1 MGTIATPVDI
11 LPADFN
17 AAFVSMAERFDS
29 FLQERVD
36 AQPLFWHDR
45 IPREAYTLYTGL
57 NHKRNVYR
65 GGLMNQAGLS
75 NWRKIAVTGA
85 ATGSAT
91 DDNGTRV
98 NNCLPPNPMS
108 YNYAFESMTWSGKE
122 VAWASAPLCAE
133 DLKFQDY
140 ASEQVALIIQTGV
153 DFGLSI
159 QEVWNR
165 ENYTAMAVSAKRAC
179 IMTEGVTLFAG
190 STDRQFSYD
199 PAKTLLTDGGITATD
214 GSGAS
219 LSGNPYI
226 TYPSGLKVGT
236 LNYEFLDFLR
246 EELSRRAAGA
256 ALSSIANMPV
266 FGFVADVR
274 DWERMVLAD
283 PELRADW
290 RMANPAALIDSY
302 NMAFR
307 NLRGWVVVHDPS
319 QMRFKIVA
327 DNGTTVTAARILPM
341 RNGRA
346 GTIGQVPE
354 PNPEYYNA
362 ELAIGVVFMNDILVN
377 QFVPSIT
384 TVGSGTYF
392 GPVDGLN
399 GQWTWLNIPN
409 ATTNPL
415 GSIGNFYGRIQV
427 FPKPGLYAVEATAVL
442 YRRCPQI
449 RQTGCLIEGAKG
461 TESTGTPVALAV
473 AAVATD
479 LDAANN
485 AAWVRLVKPIAVGI
499 GSAVTVKDSAAVET
513 PATIAD
519 TSEAPKYKV
528 TWAAGVTD
536 LVVANLTAAATVA
549 VA

>member
-1 MGTIATPVDI
+1 MPTIVDQAV
-11 LPADFN
+11 ADFN
-17 AAFVSMAERFDS
+17 AAFVSVSEHWDS
-29 FLQERVD
+29 FLQERID

-45 IPREAYTLYTGL
+45 IPRESYALYTGL
-57 NHKRNVYR
+57 SHKRNVYR
-65 GGLMNQAGLS
+65 GGLMNQAGLA
-75 NWRKIAVTGA
+75 NWRAIQTSSGTPGNPGA
-85 ATGSAT
+85 GSY
-91 DDNGTRV
+91 
-98 NNCLPPNPMS
+98 NNCLPPAPMS
-108 YNYAFESMTWSGKE
+108 YAYAFEQMSWAGKE

-140 ASEQVALIIQTGV
+140 ATEQVALIVQTGV

-165 ENYTAMAVSAKRAC
+165 EQYTAMAVASKRAV
-179 IMTEGVTLFAG
+179 IMTEGATMYAG
-190 STDRQFSYD
+190 SLDRQFAYD
-199 PAKTLLTDGGITATD
+199 PTTTVNYTDAMGVVSVVPSLTYA
-214 GSGAS
+214 
-219 LSGNPYI
+219 
-226 TYPSGLKVGT
+226 SGLKIST

-256 ALSSIANMPV
+256 ALSSVANMPV

-307 NLRGWVVVHDPS
+307 NLRGWMVVHDPS
-319 QMRFKIVA
+319 QMRFKIVK
-327 DNGTTVTAARILPM
+327 DDGTTVTAARILPM

-346 GTIGQVPE
+346 GTIGQIPE

-362 ELAIGVVFMNDILVN
+362 ELAIGVVFMNDVLVN

-409 ATTNPL
+409 VDTNPL
-415 GSIGNFYGRIQV
+415 GTIGNFYGRIQV

-449 RQTGCLIEGAKG
+449 RQTGCLSDRAVGVALAG
-461 TESTGTPVALAV
+461 TAVQLAV
-473 AAVATD
+473 AAVAAD
-479 LDAANN
+479 LDGTNKVLWVTLASPVAVAPGSKVVLTDN
-485 AAWVRLVKPIAVGI
+485 AATATPM
-499 GSAVTVKDSAAVET
+499 TV
-513 PATIAD
+513 AD
-519 TSEAPKYKV
+519 TAQAPLYKLAYA
-528 TWAAGVTD
+528 TGVTAPD
-536 LVVANLTAAATVA
+536 VAKLTTAATVE
-549 VA
+549 VV